1 MTEPRVILH
10 AGAGAGPDASN
21 PSSLQEDTNRVLEVR
36 TYLHEYVAQVHL
48 AMLQGMPARQA
59 AELGCRLLEDNPLF
73 NAGTGSVL
81 QADGQVRMSASMMQ
95 GEHQSFSGV
104 LNVERVQNPIRLA
117 NFLQDQKD
125 RILAAQGAQEL
136 ARELGLPVYSPAT
149 PRRVEQ
155 WAKAFQK
162 THEVDRSGTV
172 GVVVMDA
179 RGHICAVTSTGGRGQ
194 ERLGRVSD
202 SGTPAGN
209 FANKFCGISCTGI
222 GEDIL
227 DEGLAVRIAVRV
239 EDGTALDLAVK
250 RAFDEATKRSRQFG
264 AIAIDAEGNIAWGKT
279 TPRLWAA
286 WHNHNTTHDS
296 LDEPHTPKVWC
307 SVKHP

>member
-36 TYLHEYVAQVHL
+36 TCLRDYVSQVHL
-48 AMLQGMPARQA
+48 ALLQGMSAREA

-125 RILAAQGAQEL
+125 RILAAEGAQEL

-149 PRRVEQ
+149 PHRVAQ
-155 WAKAFQK
+155 WVRSFQK

-172 GVVVMDA
+172 GVVVLDA
-179 RGHICAVTSTGGRGQ
+179 NGKLCAVTSTGGRGQ

-209 FANKFCGISCTGI
+209 FANKDCAISCTGI

-239 EDGTALDLAVK
+239 EDGMPLALAVQ
-250 RAFDEATKRSRQFG
+250 RSFDEASLRARQFG
-264 AIAIDAEGNIAWGKT
+264 AIALDAQGRVAWGKT
-279 TPRLWAA
+279 TARLWAA
-286 WHNHNTTHDS
+286 WYDGNTTNDS
-296 LDEPHTPKVWC
+296 LDEPHTAKVWC
-307 SVKHP
+307 SHKHP